1 MGAEGGGWPR
11 ALLAAQV
18 KEPAREPAPA
28 RIGRPGREPTRSRT
42 ALESPAAGLGL
53 EGDKGASSGTKPAAD
68 SRQRPCER
76 CSLGTLGTG
85 MVRRIHPIRG

>member
-1 MGAEGGGWPR
+1 M
-11 ALLAAQV
+11 
-18 KEPAREPAPA
+18 KEPAREPASA
-28 RIGRPGREPTRSRT
+28 RIGRRRPRREPTRSHT